1 MARVYQNERGHLK
14 ETDSLWE
21 ALSLESVPHSVIS
34 LVGAGGKTSTM
45 FRLAEECRA
54 RGRKVIVTTS
64 THIFCPDSYPVAF
77 IKRAEDLENRTGNGI
92 SMPDILVVAGSK
104 NEENKKLAGLSLP
117 EIGRLRSYCDVLLIE
132 ADGSRQLPLKLPAEH
147 EPALIEETE
156 AVIGCAGLSAIGK
169 RWKDACFRWERA
181 GQVLGETEEDFREKK
196 ILPRD
201 VAVILKDENGT
212 RKHVGERCYRI
223 LLNQMDGEKQKAD
236 AEEILQLIEKES
248 GNGEL
253 IIAVSCYL

>member
-54 RGRKVIVTTS
+54 GGRRVIVTTS
-64 THIFCPDSYPVAF
+64 THIFYPDSYPVAL
-77 IKRAEDLENRTGNGI
+77 IKRAEDLEKWDEWT
-92 SMPDILVVAGSK
+92 DILVVAGSK
-104 NEENKKLAGLSLP
+104 DEETKKLAGLSLP
-117 EIGRLRSYCDVLLIE
+117 EIGRLRNYCDVLLIE

-196 ILPRD
+196 ILPQD
-201 VAVILKDENGT
+201 AAVILMDEKGT

-236 AEEILQLIEKES
+236 AEEILRLIEKES
-248 GNGEL
+248 GNEEL
-253 IIAVSCYL
+253 IIAGSCYL